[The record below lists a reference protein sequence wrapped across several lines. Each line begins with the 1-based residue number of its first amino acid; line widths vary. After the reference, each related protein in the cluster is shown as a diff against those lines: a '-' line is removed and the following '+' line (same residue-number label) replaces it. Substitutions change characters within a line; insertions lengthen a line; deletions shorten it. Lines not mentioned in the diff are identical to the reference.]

1 MGRICDQIYAEEQ
14 HLSGAAAGAAAG
26 SWPGTTIFVPLR
38 RLELPPDSGSSLATS
53 DFLRNAGST
62 LVASRAEVSMKKRP
76 SRSANSFAS
85 SAGTARS
92 VPRSALLPTSMMT
105 MFLSA
110 CPRAPP
116 ASERC
121 GRRTAAWSCRTPASP
136 QQRPCSRRSV
146 LVWNSTPIVAL
157 ESRLNSFRANLAS
170 SCDFPTAESPIS
182 TTLNT

>member
-110 CPRAPP
+110 CPRSSSSQRTMWSKDCRLVMSYTSIAP
-116 ASERC
+116 
-121 GRRTAAWSCRTPASP
+121 TAPL
-136 QQRPCSRRSV
+136 V